1 MSSLLDL
8 LKKRPIPETKEVFE
22 IEIKKEE
29 KIEEEPVDV
38 PEKEI
43 VIPAEYLGAANP
55 EAEYLNDLLREQLIE
70 EGITNE
76 AEINNLVAKK
86 IIEEGATLQSVL
98 AKQKGDDMLGD
109 ESDGKEEE
117 EKVVGIVDK
126 RGDFDRG
133 AFMRMLKQR
142 GLTTGVTRVNEP
154 IVVDKPSAAVEE
166 TKAEEGEIDA
176 DVLDKDDKESP
187 KRGKATGTGV
197 KTTIPRTR
205 RTKRPELGVEIARI
219 RDVMDTDINGV
230 TIGERI
236 EKPASRP
243 IVADSYYMNNR
254 QYFVEFIN
262 KLFKVHA
269 DAIDSETNTLSCD
282 SGSSGDFSLLTHQK
296 LVRDYL
302 NLYTPY
308 RGLLLY
314 HGLGSGKTCSSI
326 AIAEGMK
333 SDKQVIIMTPASLR
347 KNYIEQLKF
356 CGDSLYKRN
365 QFWEFISVAEHEEYI
380 EPLSAVLGITQ
391 DFIKKQGGA
400 WMVNVKNKE
409 SNYNSLTD
417 DEQAQLDN
425 QLYRMI
431 RHKYH
436 FISYNGLRLASFKK
450 EYMKGGKVNPFD
462 NKVIVIDEAHNLISR
477 IVNKI
482 EKKGETLPIVIYN
495 LLMKAKNVR
504 IVLLSGTPI
513 INYPNEIGILYNI
526 IRGHIKSL
534 EFTISPEGKTGLD
547 NRYFEKL
554 LARNSSEDYVEYNPT
569 NRVLT
574 VTKNPYGFVS
584 VKEDGPRGS
593 VDYDGVTLNSKG
605 KTTFKAFEGMIK
617 KAILDDGLKITN
629 ISRRAYKAL
638 PDKLDD
644 FKNLFINFETGTM
657 KNDRLFKRRIL
668 GLTSYFRD
676 ITELMPRYDSLTDF
690 KVIDIPMSDYQ
701 FGVYEKARQAE
712 RDQKKK
718 QAKRALKAKKIGNEL
733 YNDVGS
739 TYRIF
744 SRLFCNFVFPKEI
757 GRPMPQEDSEVSSA
771 ENEKLDEV
779 ALDADTAVNLAEVE
793 GGEYNVDDAE
803 EIKKKNREVLDNT
816 YEKRIRTALQNL
828 FKDKDEYLSPDGLET
843 YGPKMLHILDNI
855 NDTSHKGLHLVY
867 SQFRTLEGI
876 GILQLVLEANGF
888 ARFRIKKDEG
898 GIWRLN
904 MEEEDM
910 DKPKYVLYT
919 GTESVEEKEIVRN
932 VFNNDWAN
940 VPSSITES
948 LMEILSNPGEEPVV
962 LDNRYGDIIKV
973 IMITAS
979 GAEGVNLRNVRYVH
993 LMEPYWHPVRLE
1005 QVIGRAR
1012 RICSHETLEEDEK
1025 TVEVFLYL
1033 MTFTEEQIN
1042 LPESANLRRFDTG
1055 KKIARPL
1062 TSDEALYEISNLKRE
1077 INGNILKSM
1086 KEASIDCVV
1095 HFKEESE
1102 DFKCFNF
1109 GMVDNKN
1116 ILSYGVDYKQTETDK
1131 IEDLNVK
1138 KVEIKLKKKIITK
1151 KDGTE
1156 VTLYQKIGTNE
1167 LYKETTA
1174 NKLLA
1179 GAVLDPDYMIKEI
1192 RGKNKIVKWVK

>member
-1 MSSLLDL
+1 MSTLLEI
-8 LKKRPIPETKEVFE
+8 LKRRPNPETKEVFE
-22 IEIKKEE
+22 VEIKKEE
-29 KIEEEPVDV
+29 KIEEPAV
-38 PEKEI
+38 PEEEI
-43 VIPAEYLGAANP
+43 VIPAEYRGNVNP
-55 EAEYLNDLLREQLIE
+55 EVAYLNDLLREQLME
-70 EGITNE
+70 EGITDE
-76 AEINNLVAKK
+76 EEINMRITKK
-86 IIEEGATLQSVL
+86 IVEEGVTLQSVL
-98 AKQKGDDMLGD
+98 AKEKGD
-109 ESDGKEEE
+109 EPEEE
-117 EKVVGIVDK
+117 VEKVVGIVDK

-142 GLTTGVTRVNEP
+142 GLTTGVTRISEP
-154 IVVDKPSAAVEE
+154 IVEKPRMPVEE
-166 TKAEEGEIDA
+166 RKEESKAEPVEEPTEEPAEDTEER
-176 DVLDKDDKESP
+176 VK
-187 KRGKATGTGV
+187 GKPRGTGV
-197 KTTIPRTR
+197 EVTLPTVRRRRTR
-205 RTKRPELGVEIARI
+205 RPPEGVAIVKIE
-219 RDVMDTDINGV
+219 DVMATDIDGV
-230 TIGERI
+230 SIRERI
-236 EKPASRP
+236 VKPASRP
-243 IVADSYYMNNR
+243 IIADSYFMNNR

-262 KLFKVHA
+262 KLFKVHS
-269 DAIDSETNTLSCD
+269 DSIEKDTNTLSCD
-282 SGSSGDFSLLTHQK
+282 SGSSGEFSLLTHQK

-333 SDKQVIIMTPASLR
+333 SNKEVIIMTPASLR
-347 KNYIEQLKF
+347 KNYVEQLKF

-365 QFWEFISVAEHEEYI
+365 QFWEFIDIEGHEDYI
-380 EPLSAVLGITQ
+380 KPLSAVLGITQ

-400 WMVNVKNKE
+400 WMVNMKKKV
-409 SNYNSLTD
+409 SNYQGLGET
-417 DEQAQLDN
+417 QRIQLDK

-431 RHKYH
+431 RNKYH

-450 EYMKGGKVNPFD
+450 NYMKGGKVNPFD

-482 EKKGETLPIVIYN
+482 EKKGDSLPMVIYN
-495 LLMKAKNVR
+495 LLMSAKKAR

-526 IRGHIKSL
+526 IRGRINSI
-534 EFTISPEGKTGLD
+534 EMTISPEGKTGLD
-547 NRYFEKL
+547 SKYFEKL
-554 LARNSSEDYVEYNPT
+554 FQRNSSEDYVEYNPT

-574 VTKNPYGFVS
+574 VTKNPYEFVS
-584 VKEDGPRGS
+584 LKEDGARGTIE
-593 VDYDGVTLNSKG
+593 YDGVTRSSKG
-605 KTTFKAFEGMIK
+605 KTTYKKFEGMIK
-617 KAILDDGLKITN
+617 KVLLDDGLKITN

-644 FKNLFINFETGTM
+644 FKNMFINFEDGTM

-676 ITELMPRYDSLTDF
+676 ITELMPKYDSLTDF
-690 KVIDIPMSDYQ
+690 KVVDIPMSDYQ

-712 RDQKKK
+712 RDQRKK
-718 QAKRALKAKKIGNEL
+718 QAKRALQAKKIGNQL

-744 SRLFCNFVFPKEI
+744 SRLFCNFVFPEDNP
-757 GRPMPQEDSEVSSA
+757 RPMPQEDGEVSST
-771 ENEKLDEV
+771 EHEKLDES
-779 ALDADTAVNLAEVE
+779 ALDVETAENLAQVE

-803 EIKKKNREVLDNT
+803 ELKEKNRELLDNT
-816 YEKRIRTALQNL
+816 YEKRIRSALREL
-828 FKDKDEYLSPDGLET
+828 FEKKEIYLSPEGLET
-843 YGPKMLHILDNI
+843 YGPKMLHILENLKD
-855 NDTSHKGLHLVY
+855 DSHKGLHLVY

-888 ARFRIKKDEG
+888 ARFRIKKGVD
-898 GIWRLN
+898 GIWNLD
-904 MEEEDM
+904 MEEEDK

-940 VPSSITES
+940 VPNSITDG
-948 LMEILSNPGEEPVV
+948 LVKMLSKPGEEPTEP
-962 LDNRYGDIIKV
+962 DNRYGDIIKV

-993 LMEPYWHPVRLE
+993 LMEPYWHPVRIE

-1012 RICSHETLEEDEK
+1012 RICSHETLEDDEK

-1042 LPESANLRRFDTG
+1042 LPESNNLRRFDTG
-1055 KKIARPL
+1055 KKIDRPL

-1095 HFKEESE
+1095 HFKEENP
-1102 DFKCFNF
+1102 DFKCFSF
-1109 GMVDNKN
+1109 GEVTDKGK
-1116 ILSYGVDYKQTETDK
+1116 LAYGVDYKITETDK

-1138 KVEIKLKKKIITK
+1138 KVEVDLKKKIIKK
-1151 KDGTE
+1151 KDGTD
-1156 VTLYQKIGTNE
+1156 VVLYQKIGTND

-1174 NKLLA
+1174 SKLRA
-1179 GAVLDPDYMIKEI
+1179 GAVLDPDYTIKVI
-1192 RGKNKIVKWVK
+1192 GGKKRIVAWKK